1 MYGSVKVF
9 LRAVNLTPYS
19 RIKGGMVAITHR
31 WVDFGVIEWG
41 AICAATTATVGV
53 GVFES

>member
-53 GVFES
+53 FES